1 MIENILQNKMLCA
14 IVPAIVYTRILI
26 LREQNMLRRKK
37 KKEIDTF
44 LGPQTQIQGTISF
57 EGGMRIE
64 GKFEGDVIS
73 KSGDI
78 IVGPQAIIKGDL
90 KVGSALVMG
99 EVKGCIEAET
109 RIEIHPPGKMIG
121 DIRAPFIL
129 IDPGVVFNGQCIV
142 TNENDNNSETENK

>member
-1 MIENILQNKMLCA
+1 
-14 IVPAIVYTRILI
+14 
-26 LREQNMLRRKK
+26 MLRRKK

-44 LGPQTQIQGTISF
+44 LGPQTHIQGTISF

-64 GKFEGDVIS
+64 GKFEGDIHS
-73 KSGDI
+73 KTGDI

-99 EVKGCIEAET
+99 EVNGGINAET

-142 TNENDNNSETENK
+142 TNEDDNNSEITLNDK

>member
-1 MIENILQNKMLCA
+1 
-14 IVPAIVYTRILI
+14 
-26 LREQNMLRRKK
+26 MLRRKK

-44 LGPQTQIQGTISF
+44 LGPQTFIQGTINF

-73 KSGDI
+73 QTGDI
-78 IVGPQAIIKGDL
+78 IVGPHASIKGDL

-99 EVKGCIEAET
+99 EVNGGIEAET

-142 TNENDNNSETENK
+142 TNEDDKNSEISSDDNP

>member
-1 MIENILQNKMLCA
+1 
-14 IVPAIVYTRILI
+14 
-26 LREQNMLRRKK
+26 MLRRKK

-44 LGPQTQIQGTISF
+44 LGPQTQIQGTIHF

-73 KSGDI
+73 KTGDI
-78 IVGPQAIIKGDL
+78 IVGPQAIIKGDI

-99 EVKGCIEAET
+99 EVNGCIEAET

-142 TNENDNNSETENK
+142 TNENDNNSEIDDK

>member
-1 MIENILQNKMLCA
+1 
-14 IVPAIVYTRILI
+14 
-26 LREQNMLRRKK
+26 MLRRKK

-44 LGPQTQIQGTISF
+44 LGPHTQIQGTITF
-57 EGGMRIE
+57 EGGMRVE
-64 GKFEGDVIS
+64 GKFD
-73 KSGDI
+73 GDI
-78 IVGPQAIIKGDL
+78 ISKTGDIIIGPQAIIKGDL

-99 EVKGCIEAET
+99 EVNGGIDAET

-142 TNENDNNSETENK
+142 TNEDDKKKNLSSDDTH

>member
-1 MIENILQNKMLCA
+1 
-14 IVPAIVYTRILI
+14 
-26 LREQNMLRRKK
+26 MLRRKK

-44 LGPQTQIQGTISF
+44 LGPQTQIQGMINF

-64 GKFEGDVIS
+64 GKFEGDIFS
-73 KSGDI
+73 KTGDI
-78 IVGPQAIIKGDL
+78 IVGPQAHIKGDL

-99 EVKGCIEAET
+99 EVNGCIDAET

-142 TNENDNNSETENK
+142 TNEDDNNSEKSSDGNP

>member
-1 MIENILQNKMLCA
+1 
-14 IVPAIVYTRILI
+14 
-26 LREQNMLRRKK
+26 MLRRKK

-44 LGPQTQIQGTISF
+44 LGSQTQIQGTINF

-64 GKFEGDVIS
+64 GQFEGDIIS
-73 KSGDI
+73 KTGDI
-78 IVGPQAIIKGDL
+78 IVGPQANIKGDL

-99 EVKGCIEAET
+99 EVNGCIDAEI

-142 TNENDNNSETENK
+142 TNADDKKSENVSDDNQ